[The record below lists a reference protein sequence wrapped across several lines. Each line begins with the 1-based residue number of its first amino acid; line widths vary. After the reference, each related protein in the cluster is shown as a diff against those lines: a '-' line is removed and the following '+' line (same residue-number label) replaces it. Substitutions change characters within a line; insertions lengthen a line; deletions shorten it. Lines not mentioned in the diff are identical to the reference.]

1 MRRVPDTQARAK
13 PRQVPQSQI
22 SLTDMLRPRAP
33 AAREKSHLTISK
45 MAQMGRLLDRAGWPR
60 PRRRR
65 RR

>member
-1 MRRVPDTQARAK
+1 
-13 PRQVPQSQI
+13 VPQSQI